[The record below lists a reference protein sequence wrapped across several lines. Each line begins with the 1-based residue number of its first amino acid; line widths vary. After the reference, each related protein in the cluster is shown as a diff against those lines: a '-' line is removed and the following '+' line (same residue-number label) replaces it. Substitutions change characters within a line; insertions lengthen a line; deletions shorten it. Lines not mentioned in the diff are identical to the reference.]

1 MKGDERV
8 ELGEEGA
15 DAGLLTQSW
24 SQKPGVVDRAF
35 RQTGQ
40 PSRFVFRFPVDS
52 LKAAQHEFDVIS
64 SFWNSVK
71 QRVNCPKRGMQL
83 VGLVDRPLSP
93 DADGVFVFRKSI
105 VNVGHQAT
113 GSVNRNRAWFQML
126 VVFPAADI
134 NHFPQLTLFPSC
146 CESPAASSYLSFLH
160 HLSRHL
166 LMIGNSVG
174 WGRSAQPD
182 LELAFP
188 MSSKEAAKAPLST
201 KFPI

>member
-40 PSRFVFRFPVDS
+40 PGRFVFRFPVDS

-134 NHFPQLTLFPSC
+134 NHFPQLTLFPSFLLRATIPTQLDFFSGDSGLFML
-146 CESPAASSYLSFLH
+146 EFPEVERMLDASKRKGKYEDQF
-160 HLSRHL
+160 RC
-166 LMIGNSVG
+166 G
-174 WGRSAQPD
+174 
-182 LELAFP
+182 
-188 MSSKEAAKAPLST
+188 
-201 KFPI
+201 